1 MSKLPQIQIL
11 REKNG
16 YTREEV
22 AKILG
27 ISINTYNSYEW
38 GNRRPKIERIQQLAK
53 LFKCTTDD
61 ILREE

>member
-11 REKNG
+11 REKSG
-16 YTREEV
+16 YTKEEV
-22 AKILG
+22 ADILG

-61 ILREE
+61 ILGG

>member
-1 MSKLPQIQIL
+1 MSKLPQIQIQ

-38 GNRRPKIERIQQLAK
+38 GNRKPKIERIQQLAK
-53 LFKCTTDD
+53 LFKCT
-61 ILREE
+61 IEELM